1 VALQGEVSH
10 RRDVPLQMDDLEL
23 LYAAMSPL
31 AALTAMEG
39 FGPDHP
45 LYAAG
50 MVGGLLAQTN
60 QVGVFSF
67 EDEITGYRRF
77 DVTQVQATATRVF
90 GRWLKADQISVVGE
104 AALSHIHDMPDKD
117 ELRLDGPATYTS
129 GNPAHTHVYG
139 ADGQLVQP
147 VVQPAT
153 ESSSAFPDAW
163 AWGYRLAGRLDY
175 NNAVAGINLA
185 PRFSWQHDVK
195 GVSPGPGGNFLEGRR
210 GLSLGLAAVYR
221 YCWELDVSYTNFAG
235 AGRYNLL
242 SDRDYVATTVKYS
255 F

>member
-1 VALQGEVSH
+1 
-10 RRDVPLQMDDLEL
+10 MF
-23 LYAAMSPL
+23 
-31 AALTAMEG
+31 G
-39 FGPDHP
+39 FGE
-45 LYAAG
+45 Y
-50 MVGGLLAQTN
+50 
-60 QVGVFSF
+60 
-67 EDEITGYRRF
+67 IRGYRRF
-77 DVTQVQATATRVF
+77 DVTQFQATATRVF
-90 GRWLKADQISVVGE
+90 GRWLGADQISVVGE
-104 AALSHIHDMPDKD
+104 AAASCIHDLPDKE
-117 ELRLDGPATYTS
+117 ELRLDGPATYVS
-129 GNPAHTHVYG
+129 GNPVHQTNPVK
-139 ADGQLVQP
+139 QLQP
-147 VVQPAT
+147 TT
-153 ESSSAFPDAW
+153 EAASAFPGAW

-242 SDRDYVATTVKYS
+242 SDRDFVATTVKYS